1 MLHYAKEDHLD
12 AQAWRVVAGFANL
25 ADGLVGVLTLGL
37 FASYLTEGALMRVM
51 HHRLRRR

>member
-1 MLHYAKEDHLD
+1 MLRYAKEDYFD
-12 AQAWRVVAGFANL
+12 AQVWRVVAGFAFM

-37 FASYLTEGALMRVM
+37 FASDLSSPALMRVM